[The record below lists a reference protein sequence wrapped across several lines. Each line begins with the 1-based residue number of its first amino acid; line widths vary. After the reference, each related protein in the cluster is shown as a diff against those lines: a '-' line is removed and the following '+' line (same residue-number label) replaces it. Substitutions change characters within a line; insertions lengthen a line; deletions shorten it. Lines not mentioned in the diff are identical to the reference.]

1 MGTIAAIA
9 IIVLAEEEIAG
20 LRDELKGIMDLI
32 NSDQAK
38 LQAANAL
45 QGDITGMGVRRL
57 PSWTLHWSGWSMSRP
72 MLAVY
77 WTWSG
82 LPYLPSRTCRALGK
96 VCRPRWRLSYLSSRT
111 KQRMCPRWI
120 WRKQT
125 CSPLSRNGTT
135 FAMTVCFFFLSF
147 LFLHISLS
155 VIIAEFG
162 VADLSCSWY
171 LHQGGL

>member
-57 PSWTLHWSGWSMSRP
+57 PSWTLH
-72 MLAVY
+72 
-77 WTWSG
+77 
-82 LPYLPSRTCRALGK
+82 
-96 VCRPRWRLSYLSSRT
+96 
-111 KQRMCPRWI
+111 
-120 WRKQT
+120 
-125 CSPLSRNGTT
+125 
-135 FAMTVCFFFLSF
+135 
-147 LFLHISLS
+147 
-155 VIIAEFG
+155 
-162 VADLSCSWY
+162 
-171 LHQGGL
+171 